1 MLFELFCTHACCY
14 SLHPEVTMPLHG
26 FSRPGLAGFLRA
38 AFLGIIVLA
47 ALAVPVVDVDATQA
61 GQGSAPGETLFQAKC
76 AACHTI
82 GKGKLVGPDLK
93 DVTTRRD
100 AQWLKRF
107 IADPN
112 ALFAANDPTA
122 QQLLSE
128 NNNIK
133 MPNLGL
139 TDAEV
144 DALITYL
151 KGASAPTGTA
161 VTPAPEATAAMGNP
175 AVGMRLFTGEARLGN
190 GGPAC
195 IACHTVQGAG
205 GLGGGALGPDLTHVA
220 QRYPEPGLSSVL
232 GNIAFPTMVGPFTN
246 RPLTPKEQADL
257 VAFFAQAD
265 QGQAPVSAVA
275 AGAITANTWRLLGI
289 GLAGAAG
296 LFSLLAVFWPQ
307 QRQSISARLRGS
319 RKPAID

>member
-1 MLFELFCTHACCY
+1 
-14 SLHPEVTMPLHG
+14 MPLHG
-26 FSRPGLAGFLRA
+26 FSRSGFAEFLRT
-38 AFLGIIVLA
+38 AFLGILVLA
-47 ALAVPVVDVDATQA
+47 ALAVPVVDVDATPA
-61 GQGSAPGETLFQAKC
+61 DQGGTSGETLFQTKC

-107 IADPN
+107 ISDPN
-112 ALFAANDPTA
+112 ALFAAGDPAA

-128 NNNIK
+128 NNNVK

-151 KGASAPTGTA
+151 KRASAATGSA
-161 VTPAPEATAAMGNP
+161 ATPAPQATAAAGNP
-175 AVGMRLFTGEARLGN
+175 ASGRRIFTGEARLGN

-195 IACHTVQGAG
+195 IACHTVQSAG

-220 QRYPEPGLSSVL
+220 QRYPGPGLSSVL

-265 QGQAPVSAVA
+265 REEAPVSAVT

-289 GLAGAAG
+289 GFAGAVA
-296 LFSLLAVFWPQ
+296 LFSLLAAFWSG
-307 QRQSISARLRGS
+307 QRQSISARLRALG
-319 RKPAID
+319 RTEER